1 MVCIVYW
8 GGGMGWRL
16 VYTKQIAL
24 KMAQHLLFE
33 KELNLYVENELDP
46 NAKDVTFSSGKDSKE
61 EIRFYR

>member
-1 MVCIVYW
+1 
-8 GGGMGWRL
+8 MGWRL

-46 NAKDVTFSSGKDSKE
+46 NRSKSKAVTFSSGKDSKE